1 MVAVVAVSGL
11 AGYVLV
17 GGRGAAPTTALGP
30 PLFVDETAIG
40 GIDHTYDGPFTFATG
55 GGVALFDCNDDGLP
69 DVFLAGGTGRSALY
83 VNTSEVRGPLAFRTQ
98 PSSVTDVARATG
110 AYPIDVDSDGRIDL
124 AVLRAGEN
132 ALLRGLGDCR
142 FERANEAWGFD
153 GGHQLTTAFS
163 ATWER
168 SASLPT
174 LAIGNYLKLDAKG
187 DNTLDCADNAFY
199 RPGSNGNH
207 YAVPIPLTP
216 GYCSLSMLFSDWDR
230 SGRRDLRVSNDRQYY
245 VDGEEQLFRIAP
257 GEPPRAYT
265 DADGWV
271 RVQIWGMGIA
281 SYDVTGDGYPEV
293 YLTSQ
298 GDNKLQTLTAGAGAP
313 TYRDIALRRGVT
325 ATQPFAGGEALPS
338 TAWHPEFADVNDDGF
353 VDLFVSKG
361 NVMEQKGYATRDPS
375 NLFLGQPDGTFVE
388 AADKA
393 GILSFDRGRGAAL
406 VDLNLDGL
414 LDLVEVNFGT
424 PTKIWRNVGGGD
436 GGHPRPMDN
445 WLAIRVREPAPN
457 VDAIGAWLEV
467 RSGDV
472 TWRKELVIGGGHLG
486 GQLGW
491 MHVGLGPAGKA
502 DVRVTW
508 PDAQVGPWEQVEA
521 NRFVTIDR
529 TIGRPQVWQP

>member
-521 NRFVTIDR
+521 NGFVTIDR